1 MIKNKIFKP
10 DHKFIIKYYSTL
22 LGNQK
27 KEYLKVPKNIQL
39 PLLFIFVFFWLSQWI
54 DCFISR
60 AHVCDWD
67 M

>member
-39 PLLFIFVFFWLSQWI
+39 PLLFIFVFFLT
-54 DCFISR
+54 
-60 AHVCDWD
+60 
-67 M
+67 